1 MTEIEKVSIGGYAFT
16 LEKAAAEEVGQY
28 LKNLEAHYLGKPGG
42 KEIMEGIEERMAELL
57 LERCGRGRVATM
69 TDIQSL
75 IGILGRPERIEADD
89 PEPSQA
95 QARPQ
100 KKLYRDLENKKI
112 AGVCAG
118 LGNYFNFD
126 IVAMRIIFCVIT
138 LALFFGGAHD
148 GVWSLLGFVA
158 YGVLWLAM
166 PAARTAQERWAMK
179 GDAGTLDDIQR
190 NIRNGVE
197 EMGDAARRGMAE
209 VRDTVRGHGNELR
222 KIILLVLGIILLLG
236 GVSGLA
242 SVSVIGLKGPTLFSA
257 PIDQFLDDLS
267 ERVPIFYDM
276 VNTPWIL
283 VLAVLAVVLPLI
295 WLIYGGIDDGVW
307 SLLGF
312 VAYGVL
318 WLAMPAART
327 AQERWAMKGDAGTL
341 DDIQRNIRNGVE
353 EMGDAA
359 RRGMNEV
366 RDTVRGH
373 GNELGKIILL
383 VLGIILL
390 LGGVSG
396 LASVSVI
403 GLKGPTLLSAPIDSF
418 LDDISLHAP
427 AFYEMINTPWI
438 LILTVLAIVLP
449 LIWLIYGGIL
459 LIFGF
464 KPPKWRPGLVIF
476 VLWLIVLVVV
486 GVLFAMGVVSTEY
499 LHV

>member
-69 TDIQSL
+69 ADIQSL

-89 PEPSQA
+89 PDPSEPQA
-95 QARPQ
+95 KPQ

-126 IVAMRIIFCVIT
+126 VVAMRIIFCVIT
-138 LALFFGGAHD
+138 LALFFGGARD

-158 YGVLWLAM
+158 YGILWLAM

-209 VRDTVRGHGNELR
+209 VRDTVRGHGNEL
-222 KIILLVLGIILLLG
+222 
-236 GVSGLA
+236 
-242 SVSVIGLKGPTLFSA
+242 
-257 PIDQFLDDLS
+257 
-267 ERVPIFYDM
+267 
-276 VNTPWIL
+276 
-283 VLAVLAVVLPLI
+283 
-295 WLIYGGIDDGVW
+295 
-307 SLLGF
+307 
-312 VAYGVL
+312 
-318 WLAMPAART
+318 
-327 AQERWAMKGDAGTL
+327 
-341 DDIQRNIRNGVE
+341 
-353 EMGDAA
+353 
-359 RRGMNEV
+359 
-366 RDTVRGH
+366 
-373 GNELGKIILL
+373 GKIILL

-396 LASVSVI
+396 LASISAVGLFNDSGVFSV
-403 GLKGPTLLSAPIDSF
+403 PTDRF
-418 LDDISLHAP
+418 LDELRLDWPI
-427 AFYEMINTPWI
+427 FYDMLSRPWI
-438 LILTVLAIVLP
+438 VVLTVAAVVLP
-449 LIWLIYGGIL
+449 LIWLIYLGIRF
-459 LIFGF
+459 IFGF
-464 KPPKWRPGLVIF
+464 KAPKWRPGLVIF
-476 VLWLIVLVVV
+476 VLWLVVLAVVA
-486 GVLFAMGVVSTEY
+486 VLFGMGALSTEIMS
-499 LHV
+499 V

>member
-69 TDIQSL
+69 ADIQSL

-89 PEPSQA
+89 PEPSEA
-95 QARPQ
+95 QAKPQ

-126 IVAMRIIFCVIT
+126 VVAMRIIFCVIT
-138 LALFFGGAHD
+138 LALFFTGVEE
-148 GVWSLLGFVA
+148 GVWSLSGFAA
-158 YGVLWLAM
+158 YAILWLAM

-190 NIRNGVE
+190 NIRSGVE
-197 EMGDAARRGMAE
+197 EMGDAARRGMRE
-209 VRDTVRGHGNELR
+209 VT
-222 KIILLVLGIILLLG
+222 
-236 GVSGLA
+236 
-242 SVSVIGLKGPTLFSA
+242 
-257 PIDQFLDDLS
+257 
-267 ERVPIFYDM
+267 
-276 VNTPWIL
+276 
-283 VLAVLAVVLPLI
+283 
-295 WLIYGGIDDGVW
+295 
-307 SLLGF
+307 
-312 VAYGVL
+312 
-318 WLAMPAART
+318 
-327 AQERWAMKGDAGTL
+327 
-341 DDIQRNIRNGVE
+341 
-353 EMGDAA
+353 
-359 RRGMNEV
+359 
-366 RDTVRGH
+366 DTVRGH
-373 GNELGKIILL
+373 GNELGKILLL
-383 VLGIILL
+383 VIGIILL

-418 LDDISLHAP
+418 LDDLSLRAP
-427 AFYEMINTPWI
+427 AFYEMVNTPWI
-438 LILTVLAIVLP
+438 LILVVLAAVLP
-449 LIWLIYGGIL
+449 LIGLIYGGIQ

-476 VLWLIVLVVV
+476 VLWLIVLVVLA
-486 GVLFAMGVVSTEY
+486 VLFAMGVVSTEY

>member
-16 LEKAAAEEVGQY
+16 LEKAASEEVGQY

-57 LERCGRGRVATM
+57 LERCGRNGVATM
-69 TDIQSL
+69 ADIQSL

-89 PEPSQA
+89 PEPSETQA
-95 QARPQ
+95 KPQ

-126 IVAMRIIFCVIT
+126 VVAMRIIFCVIA
-138 LALFFGGAHD
+138 LALFFTGAD
-148 GVWSLLGFVA
+148 EGVWSLSGFAA
-158 YGVLWLAM
+158 YA
-166 PAARTAQERWAMK
+166 
-179 GDAGTLDDIQR
+179 I
-190 NIRNGVE
+190 
-197 EMGDAARRGMAE
+197 
-209 VRDTVRGHGNELR
+209 
-222 KIILLVLGIILLLG
+222 
-236 GVSGLA
+236 
-242 SVSVIGLKGPTLFSA
+242 
-257 PIDQFLDDLS
+257 
-267 ERVPIFYDM
+267 
-276 VNTPWIL
+276 
-283 VLAVLAVVLPLI
+283 
-295 WLIYGGIDDGVW
+295 
-307 SLLGF
+307 
-312 VAYGVL
+312 L

-373 GNELGKIILL
+373 GNELGKILLL
-383 VLGIILL
+383 VIGIILL

-403 GLKGPTLLSAPIDSF
+403 GLKGPTLLSAPIDRF
-418 LDDISLHAP
+418 LDDMSLHAP
-427 AFYEMINTPWI
+427 AFYEMVNTPWI
-438 LILTVLAIVLP
+438 LILVVLAVVLP
-449 LIWLIYGGIL
+449 LIGLIYGGIQ

-476 VLWLIVLVVV
+476 VLWLIVLVVLA
-486 GVLFAMGVVSTEY
+486 VLFAMGVVSTEY
-499 LHV
+499 LRV

>member
-57 LERCGRGRVATM
+57 LERRGRNGVATM
-69 TDIQSL
+69 ADIQSL

-89 PEPSQA
+89 PEPSEA
-95 QARPQ
+95 QAKPQ

-126 IVAMRIIFCVIT
+126 VVAIRIIFCVIT
-138 LALFFGGAHD
+138 LALFFTGAD
-148 GVWSLLGFVA
+148 EGVWSLSGFAA
-158 YGVLWLAM
+158 YVILWLAM

-190 NIRNGVE
+190 NIRSGVE
-197 EMGDAARRGMAE
+197 EMGDAARRGMRE
-209 VRDTVRGHGNELR
+209 VTDTVRGHGNELG
-222 KIILLVLGIILLLG
+222 KILLLVIGIILLLS

-242 SVSVIGLKGPTLFSA
+242 SVSVLGLKGPTLFSA
-257 PIDQFLDDLS
+257 PIDSFLDDISLHA
-267 ERVPIFYDM
+267 PAFYDM

-295 WLIYGGIDDGVW
+295 GLIYGGV
-307 SLLGF
+307 
-312 VAYGVL
+312 
-318 WLAMPAART
+318 
-327 AQERWAMKGDAGTL
+327 Q
-341 DDIQRNIRNGVE
+341 
-353 EMGDAA
+353 
-359 RRGMNEV
+359 
-366 RDTVRGH
+366 
-373 GNELGKIILL
+373 
-383 VLGIILL
+383 
-390 LGGVSG
+390 
-396 LASVSVI
+396 
-403 GLKGPTLLSAPIDSF
+403 
-418 LDDISLHAP
+418 
-427 AFYEMINTPWI
+427 
-438 LILTVLAIVLP
+438 
-449 LIWLIYGGIL
+449 

>member
-69 TDIQSL
+69 ADIQSL

-89 PEPSQA
+89 PEPSET

-126 IVAMRIIFCVIT
+126 VVAMRIIFCVIT
-138 LALFFGGAHD
+138 LALFFTGVD
-148 GVWSLLGFVA
+148 EGVWSLSGFAV
-158 YGVLWLAM
+158 YIILWLAM

-197 EMGDAARRGMAE
+197 EMGDAARRGMRE
-209 VRDTVRGHGNELR
+209 VT
-222 KIILLVLGIILLLG
+222 
-236 GVSGLA
+236 
-242 SVSVIGLKGPTLFSA
+242 
-257 PIDQFLDDLS
+257 
-267 ERVPIFYDM
+267 
-276 VNTPWIL
+276 
-283 VLAVLAVVLPLI
+283 
-295 WLIYGGIDDGVW
+295 
-307 SLLGF
+307 
-312 VAYGVL
+312 
-318 WLAMPAART
+318 
-327 AQERWAMKGDAGTL
+327 
-341 DDIQRNIRNGVE
+341 
-353 EMGDAA
+353 
-359 RRGMNEV
+359 
-366 RDTVRGH
+366 DTVRGH
-373 GNELGKIILL
+373 GNELGKILLL
-383 VLGIILL
+383 VIGIILL

-418 LDDISLHAP
+418 LDDMSLHAP
-427 AFYEMINTPWI
+427 AFYEMVNTPWI
-438 LILTVLAIVLP
+438 LVLVILAVILP
-449 LIWLIYGGIL
+449 LIGLIYGGIQ

-476 VLWLIVLVVV
+476 VLWLIVLVVLA
-486 GVLFAMGVVSTEY
+486 VLFAMGVVSTEY

>member
-16 LEKAAAEEVGQY
+16 LEKAASEAVGQY

-69 TDIQSL
+69 ADIQSL

-89 PEPSQA
+89 PEPSEA
-95 QARPQ
+95 QAKPQ

-126 IVAMRIIFCVIT
+126 VVAMRIIFCVIT
-138 LALFFGGAHD
+138 LALFFTGAD
-148 GVWSLLGFVA
+148 EGVWSLSGFAA
-158 YGVLWLAM
+158 YAILWLAM

-179 GDAGTLDDIQR
+179 GDAGTLNDIQR
-190 NIRNGVE
+190 NIR
-197 EMGDAARRGMAE
+197 
-209 VRDTVRGHGNELR
+209 
-222 KIILLVLGIILLLG
+222 
-236 GVSGLA
+236 S
-242 SVSVIGLKGPTLFSA
+242 
-257 PIDQFLDDLS
+257 
-267 ERVPIFYDM
+267 
-276 VNTPWIL
+276 
-283 VLAVLAVVLPLI
+283 
-295 WLIYGGIDDGVW
+295 
-307 SLLGF
+307 
-312 VAYGVL
+312 
-318 WLAMPAART
+318 
-327 AQERWAMKGDAGTL
+327 
-341 DDIQRNIRNGVE
+341 GVE

-373 GNELGKIILL
+373 GNEIGKILLL
-383 VLGIILL
+383 VIGIILL

-396 LASVSVI
+396 LASVSVL
-403 GLKGPTLLSAPIDSF
+403 GLKGPTLFSAPLDRF
-418 LDDISLHAP
+418 LDDMSVNVPI
-427 AFYEMINTPWI
+427 FYDMVNTPWI
-438 LILTVLAIVLP
+438 MVLAILAVVLP
-449 LIWLIYGGIL
+449 LIGLIYGGIQ

-476 VLWLIVLVVV
+476 VLWLVVLVVLA
-486 GVLFAMGVVSTEY
+486 VLFAMGVVSTEY

>member
-57 LERCGRGRVATM
+57 LERCGRNGVATM
-69 TDIQSL
+69 ADIQSL

-89 PEPSQA
+89 PEPSETQA
-95 QARPQ
+95 KPQ

-126 IVAMRIIFCVIT
+126 VVAMRIIFCVIA
-138 LALFFGGAHD
+138 LALFFTGAD
-148 GVWSLLGFVA
+148 EGVWSLSGFAA
-158 YGVLWLAM
+158 YA
-166 PAARTAQERWAMK
+166 
-179 GDAGTLDDIQR
+179 I
-190 NIRNGVE
+190 
-197 EMGDAARRGMAE
+197 
-209 VRDTVRGHGNELR
+209 
-222 KIILLVLGIILLLG
+222 
-236 GVSGLA
+236 
-242 SVSVIGLKGPTLFSA
+242 
-257 PIDQFLDDLS
+257 
-267 ERVPIFYDM
+267 
-276 VNTPWIL
+276 
-283 VLAVLAVVLPLI
+283 
-295 WLIYGGIDDGVW
+295 
-307 SLLGF
+307 
-312 VAYGVL
+312 L

-373 GNELGKIILL
+373 GNELGKILLL
-383 VLGIILL
+383 VIGIILL

-403 GLKGPTLLSAPIDSF
+403 GLKGPTLLSAPIDRF
-418 LDDISLHAP
+418 LDDMSLHAP
-427 AFYEMINTPWI
+427 AFYEMVNTPWI
-438 LILTVLAIVLP
+438 LILVVLAVVLP
-449 LIWLIYGGIL
+449 LIGLIYGGIQ

-476 VLWLIVLVVV
+476 VLWLVVLVVV

-499 LHV
+499 LHA

>member
-57 LERCGRGRVATM
+57 LERRGRNGVATM
-69 TDIQSL
+69 ADIQSL

-89 PEPSQA
+89 PEPSET

-126 IVAMRIIFCVIT
+126 VVAMRIIFCVIT
-138 LALFFGGAHD
+138 LALFFTGVD
-148 GVWSLLGFVA
+148 EGVWSLSGFAV
-158 YGVLWLAM
+158 YVILWLAM

-197 EMGDAARRGMAE
+197 EMGDAARRGMRE
-209 VRDTVRGHGNELR
+209 VT
-222 KIILLVLGIILLLG
+222 
-236 GVSGLA
+236 
-242 SVSVIGLKGPTLFSA
+242 
-257 PIDQFLDDLS
+257 
-267 ERVPIFYDM
+267 
-276 VNTPWIL
+276 
-283 VLAVLAVVLPLI
+283 
-295 WLIYGGIDDGVW
+295 
-307 SLLGF
+307 
-312 VAYGVL
+312 
-318 WLAMPAART
+318 
-327 AQERWAMKGDAGTL
+327 
-341 DDIQRNIRNGVE
+341 
-353 EMGDAA
+353 
-359 RRGMNEV
+359 
-366 RDTVRGH
+366 DTVRGH
-373 GNELGKIILL
+373 GNELGKILLL
-383 VLGIILL
+383 VIGIILL

-418 LDDISLHAP
+418 LDDMSLHAP
-427 AFYEMINTPWI
+427 AFYEMVNTPWI
-438 LILTVLAIVLP
+438 LVLVILAVILP
-449 LIWLIYGGIL
+449 LIGLIYGGIQ

-476 VLWLIVLVVV
+476 VLWLIVLVVLA
-486 GVLFAMGVVSTEY
+486 VLFAMGVVSTEY

>member
-16 LEKAAAEEVGQY
+16 LEKAASEEVGQY

-57 LERCGRGRVATM
+57 LERCGHGRVATM
-69 TDIQSL
+69 ADIQGI

-126 IVAMRIIFCVIT
+126 VVAMRIIFCVIT

-209 VRDTVRGHGNELR
+209 VRDTVRGHGNELG

-257 PIDQFLDDLS
+257 PIDHFLDDLS
-267 ERVPIFYDM
+267 VHVPIFYDM

-295 WLIYGGIDDGVW
+295 WLIYGGI
-307 SLLGF
+307 
-312 VAYGVL
+312 
-318 WLAMPAART
+318 
-327 AQERWAMKGDAGTL
+327 Q
-341 DDIQRNIRNGVE
+341 
-353 EMGDAA
+353 
-359 RRGMNEV
+359 
-366 RDTVRGH
+366 
-373 GNELGKIILL
+373 
-383 VLGIILL
+383 
-390 LGGVSG
+390 
-396 LASVSVI
+396 
-403 GLKGPTLLSAPIDSF
+403 
-418 LDDISLHAP
+418 
-427 AFYEMINTPWI
+427 
-438 LILTVLAIVLP
+438 
-449 LIWLIYGGIL
+449 

-476 VLWLIVLVVV
+476 VLWLVVLVVV

-499 LHV
+499 LSA

>member
-57 LERCGRGRVATM
+57 LERCGRNGVATM
-69 TDIQSL
+69 ADIQSL

-89 PEPSQA
+89 PEPSEA
-95 QARPQ
+95 QAKPQ

-126 IVAMRIIFCVIT
+126 VVAMRIIFCVIT
-138 LALFFGGAHD
+138 LALFFTGVEE
-148 GVWSLLGFVA
+148 GVWSLSGFAA
-158 YGVLWLAM
+158 YAILWLAM

-190 NIRNGVE
+190 NIRSGVE
-197 EMGDAARRGMAE
+197 EMGDAARRGMRE
-209 VRDTVRGHGNELR
+209 VT
-222 KIILLVLGIILLLG
+222 
-236 GVSGLA
+236 
-242 SVSVIGLKGPTLFSA
+242 
-257 PIDQFLDDLS
+257 
-267 ERVPIFYDM
+267 
-276 VNTPWIL
+276 
-283 VLAVLAVVLPLI
+283 
-295 WLIYGGIDDGVW
+295 
-307 SLLGF
+307 
-312 VAYGVL
+312 
-318 WLAMPAART
+318 
-327 AQERWAMKGDAGTL
+327 
-341 DDIQRNIRNGVE
+341 
-353 EMGDAA
+353 
-359 RRGMNEV
+359 
-366 RDTVRGH
+366 DTVRGH
-373 GNELGKIILL
+373 GNELGKILLL
-383 VLGIILL
+383 VIGIILL

-418 LDDISLHAP
+418 LDDLSLRAP
-427 AFYEMINTPWI
+427 AFYEMVNTPWI
-438 LILTVLAIVLP
+438 LILVVLAAVLP
-449 LIWLIYGGIL
+449 LIGLIYGGIQ

-476 VLWLIVLVVV
+476 VLWLIVLVVLA
-486 GVLFAMGVVSTEY
+486 VLFAMGVVSTEY

>member
-57 LERCGRGRVATM
+57 LERCGRNGVATM
-69 TDIQSL
+69 ADIQSL

-89 PEPSQA
+89 PEPSETQA
-95 QARPQ
+95 KPQ

-126 IVAMRIIFCVIT
+126 VVAMRIIFCVIA
-138 LALFFGGAHD
+138 LALFFTGAD
-148 GVWSLLGFVA
+148 EGVWSLSGFAA
-158 YGVLWLAM
+158 YA
-166 PAARTAQERWAMK
+166 
-179 GDAGTLDDIQR
+179 I
-190 NIRNGVE
+190 
-197 EMGDAARRGMAE
+197 
-209 VRDTVRGHGNELR
+209 
-222 KIILLVLGIILLLG
+222 
-236 GVSGLA
+236 
-242 SVSVIGLKGPTLFSA
+242 
-257 PIDQFLDDLS
+257 
-267 ERVPIFYDM
+267 
-276 VNTPWIL
+276 
-283 VLAVLAVVLPLI
+283 
-295 WLIYGGIDDGVW
+295 
-307 SLLGF
+307 
-312 VAYGVL
+312 L

-373 GNELGKIILL
+373 GNELGKILLL
-383 VLGIILL
+383 VIGIILL

-403 GLKGPTLLSAPIDSF
+403 GLKGPTLLSAPIDRF
-418 LDDISLHAP
+418 LDDMSLHAP
-427 AFYEMINTPWI
+427 AFYEMVNTPWI
-438 LILTVLAIVLP
+438 LILVVLAVVLP
-449 LIWLIYGGIL
+449 LIGLIYGGIQ

-476 VLWLIVLVVV
+476 VLWLIVLVVLA
-486 GVLFAMGVVSTEY
+486 VLFAMGVVSTEY
-499 LHV
+499 LRV

>member
-57 LERCGRGRVATM
+57 LERRGRNGVATM
-69 TDIQSL
+69 ADIQSL

-89 PEPSQA
+89 PEPSET

-126 IVAMRIIFCVIT
+126 VVAMRIIFCVIT
-138 LALFFGGAHD
+138 LALFFTGVD
-148 GVWSLLGFVA
+148 EGVWSLSGFAV
-158 YGVLWLAM
+158 YIILWLAM

-197 EMGDAARRGMAE
+197 EMGDAARRGMRE
-209 VRDTVRGHGNELR
+209 VT
-222 KIILLVLGIILLLG
+222 
-236 GVSGLA
+236 
-242 SVSVIGLKGPTLFSA
+242 
-257 PIDQFLDDLS
+257 
-267 ERVPIFYDM
+267 
-276 VNTPWIL
+276 
-283 VLAVLAVVLPLI
+283 
-295 WLIYGGIDDGVW
+295 
-307 SLLGF
+307 
-312 VAYGVL
+312 
-318 WLAMPAART
+318 
-327 AQERWAMKGDAGTL
+327 
-341 DDIQRNIRNGVE
+341 
-353 EMGDAA
+353 
-359 RRGMNEV
+359 
-366 RDTVRGH
+366 DTVRGH
-373 GNELGKIILL
+373 GNELGKILLL
-383 VLGIILL
+383 VIGIILL

-418 LDDISLHAP
+418 LDDMSLHAP
-427 AFYEMINTPWI
+427 AFYEMVNTPWI
-438 LILTVLAIVLP
+438 LVLVILAVVLP
-449 LIWLIYGGIL
+449 LIGLIYGGIQ

-476 VLWLIVLVVV
+476 VLWLIVLVVLA
-486 GVLFAMGVVSTEY
+486 VLFAMGVVSTEY

>member
-57 LERCGRGRVATM
+57 LERCGRNGVATL
-69 TDIQSL
+69 TDIQGI

-89 PEPSQA
+89 PDPAEA
-95 QARPQ
+95 QARPP

-126 IVAMRIIFCVIT
+126 VVAMRIIFCVIT
-138 LALFFGGAHD
+138 LALFFTGAD
-148 GVWSLLGFVA
+148 EGVWSLSGFAVYA
-158 YGVLWLAM
+158 ILWLAM

-197 EMGDAARRGMAE
+197 EMGDAARRGMRE
-209 VRDTVRGHGNELR
+209 VTDTVRGHGNELG
-222 KIILLVLGIILLLG
+222 KIILLILGIILLLG

-257 PIDQFLDDLS
+257 PLDRFLDDMS
-267 ERVPIFYDM
+267 VHVPIFYDM

-283 VLAVLAVVLPLI
+283 ILVILAVI
-295 WLIYGGIDDGVW
+295 
-307 SLLGF
+307 
-312 VAYGVL
+312 
-318 WLAMPAART
+318 
-327 AQERWAMKGDAGTL
+327 
-341 DDIQRNIRNGVE
+341 
-353 EMGDAA
+353 
-359 RRGMNEV
+359 
-366 RDTVRGH
+366 
-373 GNELGKIILL
+373 
-383 VLGIILL
+383 
-390 LGGVSG
+390 
-396 LASVSVI
+396 
-403 GLKGPTLLSAPIDSF
+403 
-418 LDDISLHAP
+418 
-427 AFYEMINTPWI
+427 
-438 LILTVLAIVLP
+438 LP

-476 VLWLIVLVVV
+476 VLWLVILVVV